1 MCGCSV
7 CTDCTNTV
15 RLGAAGLQRVC
26 ASCEGDLTQLPCL
39 QTALNQ
45 LAARMDELM
54 GEGKSLSC
62 GASVDEVTQALPLL
76 TKSLASL
83 MRDKGRDA
91 VAAKASELA
100 FQRAEFATLPA
111 RERALREEGR
121 PQAYVAL
128 ECDDAVLTM
137 LKAQKERCNELERE
151 LARERALR
159 TELEAASEQ
168 RSLAHAAAELQFAQ
182 CRESDKTTATS
193 LHTESDFL
201 RWGSPCVSSTASSIW
216 TGASGS
222 REAQVA
228 RETEFTNILEA
239 SQATPLRMSDAIQSR
254 QKRSDELMAEH
265 AAQAERAAQADRAS
279 HAEFTVGAE
288 ETGDVPTSPQSGLSP
303 PRPRRTPASS
313 SSSKRGSGSSSTV
326 NVPLPPYSRR
336 GSRPGSRSGPRVVNL
351 IDWEECNPKGCQ
363 T

>member
-1 MCGCSV
+1 M
-7 CTDCTNTV
+7 
-15 RLGAAGLQRVC
+15 
-26 ASCEGDLTQLPCL
+26 
-39 QTALNQ
+39 
-45 LAARMDELM
+45 
-54 GEGKSLSC
+54 
-62 GASVDEVTQALPLL
+62 
-76 TKSLASL
+76 
-83 MRDKGRDA
+83 
-91 VAAKASELA
+91 
-100 FQRAEFATLPA
+100 PA

-168 RSLAHAAAELQFAQ
+168 RSLADAAAELQFAQ
-182 CRESDKTTATS
+182 CRESATS
-193 LHTESDFL
+193 LDTESDFL

-239 SQATPLRMSDAIQSR
+239 SQATALRMSEAIQSR
-254 QKRSDELMAEH
+254 QKRSDELRAEH

-279 HAEFTVGAE
+279 HAEFTGGAE
-288 ETGDVPTSPQSGLSP
+288 ETGDVPTSPQSGVSP

-326 NVPLPPYSRR
+326 NVPFAPVFAQRFTARLEERAKGRQLDRLGRVQSQRLSDLVFSR
-336 GSRPGSRSGPRVVNL
+336 RSGPHVRCGAKSVRHCAVR
-351 IDWEECNPKGCQ
+351 C
-363 T
+363 